1 MNKRCGKAIAND
13 KSKNIF
19 MLSKDEYKKLLT
31 KDIQKNKKE
40 KCQKKKPISKNFSLD
55 QYVEYMYKNES
66 DNTIK
71 DHK

>member
-1 MNKRCGKAIAND
+1 MP
-13 KSKNIF
+13 
-19 MLSKDEYKKLLT
+19 
-31 KDIQKNKKE
+31 
-40 KCQKKKPISKNFSLD
+40 KKKPISKNFSLD

>member
-40 KCQKKKPISKNFSLD
+40 KCQKEANIKKLFARSICGI
-55 QYVEYMYKNES
+55 YVQKWVR
-66 DNTIK
+66 
-71 DHK
+71 

>member
-31 KDIQKNKKE
+31 KDIQKNKTE
-40 KCQKKKPISKNFSLD
+40 KCQKEANIKNLFARSICGT
-55 QYVEYMYKNES
+55 YVQK
-66 DNTIK
+66 
-71 DHK
+71 

>member
-31 KDIQKNKKE
+31 KNIQKNKKE
-40 KCQKKKPISKNFSLD
+40 KCQKKANIKKLFARSICGI
-55 QYVEYMYKNES
+55 YVQK
-66 DNTIK
+66 
-71 DHK
+71 

>member
-40 KCQKKKPISKNFSLD
+40 KCQKKS
-55 QYVEYMYKNES
+55 QYQK
-66 DNTIK
+66 TFR
-71 DHK
+71 